1 MSSAAVQTCCW
12 PSDQVMGA
20 NTNRWK
26 VSKMPADGGD
36 NSVFAKPCP
45 NPAQTVLKP
54 CSNRAQTVLKPCSN
68 RSGYRT
74 LSRINRCEEPG
85 RIGDVGL
92 HASVYSSITTPY
104 SHFVLNGVL
113 LCEAR
118 WLPPPMQYL
127 SLTPK
132 KMCSGSHRPEIRVFP
147 AGAGNSTMNAAI
159 AAPTIAQQRRTM
171 SRASSARNVFAGG
184 GNIVDAPG

>member
-1 MSSAAVQTCCW
+1 M
-12 PSDQVMGA
+12 
-20 NTNRWK
+20 
-26 VSKMPADGGD
+26 
-36 NSVFAKPCP
+36 
-45 NPAQTVLKP
+45 
-54 CSNRAQTVLKPCSN
+54 
-68 RSGYRT
+68 
-74 LSRINRCEEPG
+74 
-85 RIGDVGL
+85 
-92 HASVYSSITTPY
+92 YSSITTPY
-104 SHFVLNGVL
+104 SHFVLNGIL

-132 KMCSGSHRPEIRVFP
+132 KMCSGSHRLEIRVFP

-159 AAPTIAQQRRTM
+159 AAPTIAQQGRTM